1 MGLLLKKDNYQI
13 NLKYEEDDKGEVIHV
28 RGF

>member
-13 NLKYEEDDKGEVIHV
+13 KLKYEEDDIGEMAHV

>member
-13 NLKYEEDDKGEVIHV
+13 NLKYEEDDIGEVVHV

>member
-13 NLKYEEDDKGEVIHV
+13 NLKYEEDNIGEVTHV

>member
-1 MGLLLKKDNYQI
+1 MGLLLKQDNYQI
-13 NLKYEEDDKGEVIHV
+13 NLKYEEDDIGEVVHV

>member
-13 NLKYEEDDKGEVIHV
+13 NLKYEEDDIGEVIHV
-28 RGF
+28 WGF

>member
-1 MGLLLKKDNYQI
+1 MGLLLKQDNYQI
-13 NLKYEEDDKGEVIHV
+13 NLKYEEDDIAEVVHV

>member
-1 MGLLLKKDNYQI
+1 MGLLLKQDNYQI
-13 NLKYEEDDKGEVIHV
+13 NLKYEEDDIGEVLHV